1 MKEQF
6 KSSAFIL
13 LAVAA
18 LSFNAC
24 KSGLSSGDIA
34 GTYVNDAQSEASI
47 AHDTLVVEKAGDDN
61 YLLHRKTGFRLVV
74 NGKPG
79 KYLYETEEW
88 TAVADPKTGVLT
100 ESRKGKVIKFPDS
113 HSMTV
118 GKRLY
123 RRLN

>member
-1 MKEQF
+1 MKTQF
-6 KSSAFIL
+6 KSSSLIL
-13 LAVAA
+13 LAIAA

-24 KSGLSSGDIA
+24 KNSPSANDLS

-47 AHDTLVVEKAGDDN
+47 AHDTLIVEHSKDN
-61 YLLHRKTGFRLVV
+61 TYLLHRKTGFQLIVH
-74 NGKPG
+74 GTPG
-79 KYLYETEEW
+79 KHLHETEEW
-88 TAVADPKTGVLT
+88 TAVLDPKTGVMT
-100 ESRKGKVIKFPDS
+100 ESRKGKLIAFPDS

>member
-1 MKEQF
+1 MKKQF
-6 KSSAFIL
+6 KSSSFIL
-13 LAVAA
+13 LGLAA

-34 GTYVNDAQSEASI
+34 GTYVNDAQSEASV
-47 AHDTLVVEKAGDDN
+47 AHDTLVVEQGKEN
-61 YLLHRKTGFRLVV
+61 TYLLHRKTGFQLIV

-79 KYLYETEEW
+79 KHLHETEEW

-100 ESRKGKVIKFPDS
+100 ESRKGKLITFPDN
-113 HSMTV
+113 HSMKV

-123 RRLN
+123 QRLN

>member
-1 MKEQF
+1 MKQQF
-6 KSSAFIL
+6 KSSSFIL
-13 LAVAA
+13 LGLTA

-24 KSGLSSGDIA
+24 KSSLSSGGIA

-47 AHDTLVVEKAGDDN
+47 AHDTLIVEQGRDN
-61 YLLHRKTGFRLVV
+61 TYLLHRKTGFQLIV

-79 KYLYETEEW
+79 KHMYETEEW
-88 TAVADPKTGVLT
+88 TAVLDPKTSVLT
-100 ESRKGKVIKFPDS
+100 ESRKGKVIAFPDS

-123 RRLN
+123 QRLH